1 MELDKDMKILII
13 VDLYLLSSII
23 ASAIIHFVL
32 QNYIE
37 IWTAVA
43 FGLIAGTVGI
53 FYSIRLVNA
62 ISKRNGKK

>member
-1 MELDKDMKILII
+1 MQLDTDMKVLII

-23 ASAIIHFVL
+23 ASAIIHYAF

-43 FGLIAGTVGI
+43 FGLIVGTVGI
-53 FYSIRLVNA
+53 FYSVRLVNA
-62 ISKRNGKK
+62 ISKRNDKE